1 MPKITSFIS
10 SAEIGQEYTVVNSGA
25 YGRHVRAKRGTHKP
39 IVVTDAMKK
48 AGALMRSA
56 NGHAKVI
63 FDAFKPYCK
72 NIKDG
77 KLWSRLVAAFR
88 KQLQYDD
95 LDLHAVFLRFYFH
108 RRRPLSGVLFHN
120 LEVIQPEGKEKSIV
134 VKVSSKSAVKP
145 GRHDPDHYEQ
155 IVIAVFLDADFRA
168 TVLSDAKLHPVSRDK
183 RNEHVVTFPYPE
195 GARTAIIA
203 LKCNHQYQGKEC
215 AGVLCGMSV
224 VKIVS

>member
-10 SAEIGQEYTVVNSGA
+10 SAEIGQQYTVVNSGA
-25 YGRHVRAKRGTHKP
+25 YGKHLRAKRGTHKP
-39 IVVTDAMKK
+39 LVVTDAMKK

-72 NIKDG
+72 NIRDG

-120 LEVIQPEGKEKSIV
+120 LEVTQPEEKEESFV
-134 VKVSSKSAVKP
+134 VKVNSKSAVKP
-145 GRHDPDHYEQ
+145 GRHKADGYEQ
-155 IVIAVFLDADFRA
+155 IIIVVFLDADFRA
-168 TVLSDAKLHPVSRDK
+168 TVLSDTKVLPIFPDK
-183 RNEHVVTFPYPE
+183 RSEHVATFTRPA

-203 LKCNHQYQGKEC
+203 IKCNHQYQGKEC
-215 AGVLCGMSV
+215 AGVKCGMSV